1 MKDGSLN
8 EASSGSGAANGHY
21 TVLLTS
27 WAERDPGKALL
38 PWAFMRQK
46 GPVMESAR

>member
-8 EASSGSGAANGHY
+8 EVSSGSGAANGHCI
-21 TVLLTS
+21 VLLTS

-38 PWAFMRQK
+38 PWVFMRQK
-46 GPVMESAR
+46 GAILCQ